1 MRSTLMTPSR
11 CRLFFDCTHYTR
23 RIWTHRFVLLPVL
36 DSRTVVVVVV
46 LVVLVV
52 LVVVLVVVV
61 DARTLYQTRTVG
73 RPVGSP
79 DLDSTQE
86 WTRSCPSREA
96 SLSRVS
102 LRVKNV
108 TRTKVENVLYKWYIQ
123 VYI

>member
-1 MRSTLMTPSR
+1 MRSTMMTPSR

-46 LVVLVV
+46 
-52 LVVVLVVVV
+52 VVV

-86 WTRSCPSREA
+86 WTRSYPSREA

-102 LRVKNV
+102 LRVLKM
-108 TRTKVENVLYKWYIQ
+108 
-123 VYI
+123 

>member
-1 MRSTLMTPSR
+1 MRSTMMTPSR

-46 LVVLVV
+46 
-52 LVVVLVVVV
+52 VV

-86 WTRSCPSREA
+86 WTRSYPSREA

-108 TRTKVENVLYKWYIQ
+108 TLLRKMC
-123 VYI
+123 